1 MFHVTF
7 AYKGT
12 EPEEFPQGGTK
23 AKELAQG
30 ELGLC
35 VIHPGSIFLISFLV
49 EYGCLTVTEDALV
62 ICPCPY
68 LISQS
73 LVQIEMRHRINRVS
87 ASCFFIKRPNHS
99 AVILHHVCLSNTH
112 SELWAKKKMVYIV
125 IWNNYWAFLTHLW
138 RMWEDKTS
146 SLQRQLG
153 FREHKETTKQS
164 TSALRG
170 VAFLFQRD

>member
-49 EYGCLTVTEDALV
+49 GGTKARESAQRGTLGLCL
-62 ICPCPY
+62 IY
-68 LISQS
+68 S
-73 LVQIEMRHRINRVS
+73 
-87 ASCFFIKRPNHS
+87 
-99 AVILHHVCLSNTH
+99 
-112 SELWAKKKMVYIV
+112 
-125 IWNNYWAFLTHLW
+125 
-138 RMWEDKTS
+138 
-146 SLQRQLG
+146 G
-153 FREHKETTKQS
+153 
-164 TSALRG
+164 
-170 VAFLFQRD
+170 